1 VTSPPDGEPTPNL
14 RDDESIPNTEVL
26 YRRLADPGG
35 SMVAIDQVTGI
46 RRPSSGSFK
55 PDADGVSVYRRGLL
69 EQNGLGPEDVITG
82 PRNLVVGVEVGD
94 VRSIGL
100 GAWNDPWPTG
110 IPDPEHPRNAAHALI
125 TGLEHLG
132 KKTRLRRQ
140 QALVALPSIE
150 FVYG

>member
-1 VTSPPDGEPTPNL
+1 MTPPPDGEPTPNL
-14 RDDESIPNTEVL
+14 RDDESIPNAEVL

-35 SMVAIDQVTGI
+35 SMVAIDQVTGV

-69 EQNGLGPEDVITG
+69 EQSGLGPEDVITG
-82 PRNLVVGVEVGD
+82 PRNLVVGVEVAD

>member
-1 VTSPPDGEPTPNL
+1 
-14 RDDESIPNTEVL
+14 
-26 YRRLADPGG
+26 
-35 SMVAIDQVTGI
+35 M
-46 RRPSSGSFK
+46 
-55 PDADGVSVYRRGLL
+55 YRRGLL

-100 GAWNDPWPTG
+100 GAWNDPWPSD

-132 KKTRLRRQ
+132 KKARLRRQ
-140 QALVALPSIE
+140 QALVVLPSIE
-150 FVYG
+150 FVHG

>member
-1 VTSPPDGEPTPNL
+1 MTSPPDGEPTPNL
-14 RDDESIPNTEVL
+14 RDDESIPNAEVL

-35 SMVAIDQVTGI
+35 SMVAIDQVTGS

-69 EQNGLGPEDVITG
+69 EQSGLGPEDVIRG

-125 TGLEHLG
+125 TGLEHG